1 MLSQKKGELIGSSIA
16 QVLGQYLK
24 HQTQERP
31 VTHTSTAIQN
41 QETQQTQPQMPVIGH
56 PWLLELSHRRELRW
70 PDMGPLWAGS
80 KVSPAMGLLRALGF
94 PKPQCVH
101 EAHGSPQGTGVSMG
115 FSDWMPGKDSCEVGD
130 TEQAGR
136 TGLSQQGGVRTV
148 ILSERGWGDVCALT
162 PMQGLLSIPICCI
175 GPVLPRF

>member
-31 VTHTSTAIQN
+31 VTTIQK
-41 QETQQTQPQMPVIGH
+41 QETQQTQPRMPVIGH

-80 KVSPAMGLLRALGF
+80 MVSPSMGLLGALGS
-94 PKPQCVH
+94 PKPQCMH
-101 EAHGSPQGTGVSMG
+101 EAHGSPQGAGVSIDFG
-115 FSDWMPGKDSCEVGD
+115 DWMPGKDSCEVGD

-136 TGLSQQGGVRTV
+136 TSLSQQGVRTV
-148 ILSERGWGDVCALT
+148 TLSERGRGDVCALT
-162 PMQGLLSIPICCI
+162 PTRGLLSIPICCV
-175 GPVLPRF
+175 GPVLPRL